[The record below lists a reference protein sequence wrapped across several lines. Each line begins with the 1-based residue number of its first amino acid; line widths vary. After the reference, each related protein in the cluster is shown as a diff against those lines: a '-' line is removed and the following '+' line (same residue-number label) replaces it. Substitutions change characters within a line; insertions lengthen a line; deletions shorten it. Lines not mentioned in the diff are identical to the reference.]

1 MREPREMIGILQA
14 FSGTYLLAAGIAMLA
29 AFGLPLLIV
38 PMQWARL
45 MRWEIP
51 AAATLATFLGR
62 SLGVFLC
69 VFAAYAIKAAFTPA
83 AQLFFFE
90 LMLWLLVAMLGLHVY
105 GALRKTQPITETIEI
120 ALWIVLILATLA
132 FWPSA

>member
-1 MREPREMIGILQA
+1 MIGILQA

-29 AFGLPLLIV
+29 AFGLPLLVV
-38 PMQWARL
+38 PLKWARL
-45 MRWEIP
+45 MRWEVP
-51 AAATLATFLGR
+51 ESTTLATFLGR
-62 SLGVFLC
+62 SLGTFLC
-69 VFAAYAIKAAFTPA
+69 VFAVYAIKAAFTPA

-90 LMLWLLVAMLGLHVY
+90 LMLWLLVAMLALHVY